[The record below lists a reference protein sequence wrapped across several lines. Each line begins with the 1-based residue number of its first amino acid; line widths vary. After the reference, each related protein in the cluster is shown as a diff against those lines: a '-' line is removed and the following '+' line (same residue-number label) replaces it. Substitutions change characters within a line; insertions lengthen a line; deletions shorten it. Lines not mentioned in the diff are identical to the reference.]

1 MAYAQTIAQ
10 LAAKQET
17 QLIAK
22 LAKMYGFDAEEA
34 QRRIMPKSA
43 EQREE
48 ERTEREANKAQKA
61 QKDAQKQV
69 ELSAK
74 KSAMA
79 EKIATAQAELTQ
91 LGYSEELPTKMG
103 DIKKAIST
111 IKKQQR
117 DAAKLAK
124 QQEKEAAKLA
134 KEQEKEAAKAEKEA
148 AKLAKQ
154 EKSPKNRGRKAVA
167 PEGFD
172 AQTHG
177 KEWADMTPKERAA
190 WKRTA
195 KKALTESETEAESQ
209 ESDTEAHEKEM
220 VDQWV
225 VRL

>member
-124 QQEKEAAKLA
+124 QQEKEAAK
-134 KEQEKEAAKAEKEA
+134 AEKEA

-172 AQTHG
+172 AEAHG

>member
-134 KEQEKEAAKAEKEA
+134 KEQEKEAAK
-148 AKLAKQ
+148 LAKQ

-195 KKALTESETEAESQ
+195 KKALTESETEAES
-209 ESDTEAHEKEM
+209 ESVEPDTDVEEE
-220 VDQWV
+220 DEEDEEEEEEEEE
-225 VRL
+225 

>member
-134 KEQEKEAAKAEKEA
+134 KEQEKE
-148 AKLAKQ
+148 
-154 EKSPKNRGRKAVA
+154 
-167 PEGFD
+167 
-172 AQTHG
+172 
-177 KEWADMTPKERAA
+177 
-190 WKRTA
+190 
-195 KKALTESETEAESQ
+195 
-209 ESDTEAHEKEM
+209 
-220 VDQWV
+220 
-225 VRL
+225 

>member
-134 KEQEKEAAKAEKEA
+134 KEQEKEAAK
-148 AKLAKQ
+148 LAKQ

>member
-48 ERTEREANKAQKA
+48 ERTQREANKAQKA
-61 QKDAQKQV
+61 QKDAEKQV

-91 LGYSEELPTKMG
+91 LGYSQELPTKMG

-124 QQEKEAAKLA
+124 Q
-134 KEQEKEAAKAEKEA
+134 QEKEAAKAEKEA

-172 AQTHG
+172 AQDHG

-195 KKALTESETEAESQ
+195 KKALTESETEAESESVELETDIEEEEEEEEEEQ
-209 ESDTEAHEKEM
+209 EE
-220 VDQWV
+220 
-225 VRL
+225 